1 MSTAANEPHKST
13 QADENGTG
21 QTAAP
26 PSGSSGIRVV
36 VDRVDRPLC
45 GIKVGDYF
53 EVHDSALTIPSGKKF
68 CPYAMAAVFPVLMR
82 RQMDLPANDWLE
94 RKPWISCPDPVENV
108 VMRLDRIDALVQP

>member
-1 MSTAANEPHKST
+1 MSTEPDEPLKSPQAHGNGVRKAAAS
-13 QADENGTG
+13 
-21 QTAAP
+21 
-26 PSGSSGIRVV
+26 PSGASGIRVV